1 MISVIV
7 EYNGTTMIET
17 HPLNGYVL
25 QYIESIT
32 NWRLTRV
39 DYIVFLHW
47 LVTT

>member
-7 EYNGTTMIET
+7 EYNGTTTIET
-17 HPLNGYVL
+17 HPLNEHVL
-25 QYIESIT
+25 QYIENIT

-39 DYIVFLHW
+39 DYIIFLHW

>member
-25 QYIESIT
+25 QYIENIT

-39 DYIVFLHW
+39 DCIVFLHW
-47 LVTT
+47 WVTI

>member
-1 MISVIV
+1 MIAVIA
-7 EYNGTTMIET
+7 EYNGTTRIET
-17 HPLNGYVL
+17 HPLNGYVF
-25 QYIESIT
+25 QHIEKIT